1 LDWNHSTLPAGVS
14 LSFYQVQVALDSNF
28 KSIVI
33 DESTYQSSYLVG
45 APGFTPN
52 TKYYWRVQAFGSNG
66 NTSNWTS
73 AGYFRAA
80 MLPTSLISPDN
91 STSPALTTLR
101 PTFTWNVVTGV
112 SSYTIQISTSSNFSS
127 TVVNTTASGTSYVP
141 TKDLP
146 ANKVLYWR
154 VRAEGDNGHSL
165 WSQTYSFRTP

>member
-1 LDWNHSTLPAGVS
+1 
-14 LSFYQVQVALDSNF
+14 
-28 KSIVI
+28 VI

-66 NTSNWTS
+66 NTSNWAS
-73 AGYFRAA
+73 PGYFRAA

-101 PTFTWNVVTGV
+101 PTFNWNVVTGA
-112 SSYTIQISTSSNFSS
+112 SSYTIQISTSSSFRS
-127 TVVNTTASGTSYVP
+127 TVVNTTASGTSYVT

-146 ANKVLYWR
+146 ASKVLYWR
-154 VRAEGDNGHSL
+154 VRAEGDNGPSL
-165 WSQTYSFRTP
+165 WSQTYSFKTP